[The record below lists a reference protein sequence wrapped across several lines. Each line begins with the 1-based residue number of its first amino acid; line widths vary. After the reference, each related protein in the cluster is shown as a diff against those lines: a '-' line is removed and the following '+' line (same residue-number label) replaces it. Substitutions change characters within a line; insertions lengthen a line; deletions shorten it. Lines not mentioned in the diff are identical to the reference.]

1 MAQKFYYCPTC
12 GEELDVCWTE
22 EVNGY
27 IEDVCTCTN
36 ARCVCG
42 DWKITTDPWFGQIVK
57 IEKFYFG

>member
-36 ARCVCG
+36 
-42 DWKITTDPWFGQIVK
+42 
-57 IEKFYFG
+57 